1 MIDTNLYDTANYVKA
16 LIFDVGIE
24 LKHIFIDHIKH
35 TRLQKL
41 HSRFKNKGELVT
53 YADELANTY
62 IIKQLTKRFPYYSI
76 YSEETPTKDLEGLHW
91 IIDPLDGTTN
101 FVMGNPFWNT
111 AIALADNQNKEILIG
126 IIYAPMLDKL
136 YLAIKN
142 KGAFIN
148 KHKLNL
154 SNITPHKDVT
164 KALNTFCHGSSK
176 QAKLRAA
183 KYYQTAFENGF
194 IARQLGS
201 AQLELAYIAEGLIH
215 TMFIAE
221 GNTYDYAAA
230 ALVIKEAGGT
240 IFDQYFTPWTYTH
253 EENKDIIAGINQ
265 ELLYQ
270 LKKYLPLLQK

>member
-1 MIDTNLYDTANYVKA
+1 MTDTSLFDTANYVKA
-16 LIFDVGIE
+16 IIFDVGIE
-24 LKHIFIDHIKH
+24 LKQLFINHIRH
-35 TRLQKL
+35 TNSQKL
-41 HSRFKNKGELVT
+41 HRQFKSKGELVT
-53 YADELANTY
+53 YADKLANNY
-62 IIKQLTKRFPYYSI
+62 LVKQLKKRFPYFDI
-76 YSEETPTKDLEGLHW
+76 YSEESPNNEIGGIHW

-111 AIALADNQNKEILIG
+111 AIALVDNQNKEVLIG

-142 KGAFIN
+142 KGAFVN

-154 SNITPHKDVT
+154 SKITPPKEIT

-176 QAKLRAA
+176 QAKIRAA

-230 ALVIKEAGGT
+230 ALLIKEAGGT
-240 IFDQYFTPWTYTH
+240 VFDQYFTPWTYTH
-253 EENKDIIAGINQ
+253 DENKDIIAGINQ

-270 LKKYLPLLQK
+270 LKRYLPLS